1 MMKLPLTFLSLGA
14 LLLGL
19 TQASAQQS
27 LYRWVDS
34 EGLVHYGDHVPPMY
48 ADQDRE
54 ILNGH
59 GVAVRLVEGTATE
72 DELAE
77 RARLAALDEA
87 EAEATQARLNHDRV
101 LLDTYLSVEEIER
114 LRDQRLDLL
123 DAQVLVTEQYLTNLT
138 QRLIQ
143 LEQNA
148 SRFKPYS
155 QEPDARDIPE
165 NLQLDI
171 TQTSASIALYEETL
185 GRTRNRVTTLTET
198 FARDIRRFQE
208 LTGLPVAENN

>member
-1 MMKLPLTFLSLGA
+1 MKHPLTFFSLGA
-14 LLLGL
+14 VLLGL
-19 TQASAQQS
+19 TQASAPQT
-27 LYRWVDS
+27 LYRWVDA
-34 EGLVHYGDHVPPMY
+34 EGLVHYGDHVPPIY

-72 DELAE
+72 EELAE

-87 EAEATQARLNHDRV
+87 AAEAEQAPANHDRV
-101 LLDTYLSVEEIER
+101 LLNTYLSVEEIER

-171 TQTSASIALYEETL
+171 TQTTASIELYEETL
-185 GRTRNRVTTLTET
+185 GRTRDRVTTLTET

-208 LTGLPVAENN
+208 LTGLPVAEIN

>member
-1 MMKLPLTFLSLGA
+1 
-14 LLLGL
+14 
-19 TQASAQQS
+19 
-27 LYRWVDS
+27 
-34 EGLVHYGDHVPPMY
+34 
-48 ADQDRE
+48 
-54 ILNGH
+54 
-59 GVAVRLVEGTATE
+59 
-72 DELAE
+72 
-77 RARLAALDEA
+77 
-87 EAEATQARLNHDRV
+87 
-101 LLDTYLSVEEIER
+101 
-114 LRDQRLDLL
+114 
-123 DAQVLVTEQYLTNLT
+123 VTEQYLTNLT

-171 TQTSASIALYEETL
+171 TQTSASIDLYEETL

>member
-1 MMKLPLTFLSLGA
+1 MMKLPLIFLSLGA

-72 DELAE
+72 EELAE

-87 EAEATQARLNHDRV
+87 EAEATQARLNHDLV

-185 GRTRNRVTTLTET
+185 GRTRDRVTTLTET
-198 FARDIRRFQE
+198 FARDILRFQE
-208 LTGLPVAENN
+208 LTGRPVAENN

>member
-1 MMKLPLTFLSLGA
+1 MKFPLTFFSLGA

-34 EGLVHYGDHVPPMY
+34 EGLVHYGDHVPPIY

-72 DELAE
+72 EELAE

-87 EAEATQARLNHDRV
+87 AAEAEQARANHDRV
-101 LLDTYLSVEEIER
+101 LLNTYLSVEEIER

-123 DAQVLVTEQYLTNLT
+123 DAQVLVTEQYLSNLT

-171 TQTSASIALYEETL
+171 TQTTASIELYEETL
-185 GRTRNRVTTLTET
+185 GRTRDRVTNLTET

-208 LTGLPVAENN
+208 LTGLPVAEIN

>member
-1 MMKLPLTFLSLGA
+1 MIKLQPTYLALAT
-14 LLLGL
+14 LLLGV
-19 TQASAQQS
+19 TQASAQQT
-27 LYRWVDS
+27 LYRWVDAD
-34 EGLVHYGDHVPPMY
+34 GLVHYGDHVPPAY
-48 ADQDRE
+48 AEHDRE
-54 ILNGH
+54 ILNSH

-72 DELAE
+72 EELAE

-87 EAEATQARLNHDRV
+87 AAEAEQARVNHDRV
-101 LLDTYLSVEEIER
+101 LLNTYLSVEEIER

-171 TQTSASIALYEETL
+171 TRTTASIELYEETL
-185 GRTRNRVTTLTET
+185 GRTRDRVTTLTET

-208 LTGLPVAENN
+208 LTGLPVAEIN